1 MSDNHTFQMLQ
12 ERIANL
18 QGSLRKLQDEK
29 LKLQSDI
36 DVLNQEKQILLKALT
51 EFTEMELTNSELKSR
66 NILLESQLCALMS
79 SLERLEKE
87 F

>member
-1 MSDNHTFQMLQ
+1 MLQ

-66 NILLESQLCALMS
+66 NILLESQLSALMS